1 MRDLIQTPDFANR
14 LADFTIGFAVV
25 VAAVI
30 IFFILL
36 GAYS

>member
-1 MRDLIQTPDFANR
+1 MKALATDAAIQTLER
-14 LADFTIGFAVV
+14 FTIGFAVV

-36 GAYS
+36 GANS